1 MKVGEAQMRRN
12 RGMSLVWLLALGMD
26 ASAQL
31 AHRGDQPGAPAATAS
46 APRRQRLILKDGG
59 FQVVMSYTVVKDRVR
74 YVSAERGGETEEI
87 PLRLVDLEAT
97 KRWAQEHAAPD
108 PNAPAAARPAP
119 AIDPELLKEE
129 AERAALSPE
138 VATGP
143 DTSLRL
149 EPTDSVL
156 ALDTYQATPELVPL
170 AQSQGELNKQTG
182 HSVLRGIIKPAS
194 APHQV
199 VVLKGERAAVQMHVD
214 DPVIYVKLDDAL
226 PTSGEALT
234 VDTHGAGSRS
244 NDLAKKSDSDY
255 VIVRLDVR
263 QDARVVA
270 SFNLAQLGTGR
281 RQEDVTE
288 LDATELPG
296 GHWLKLV
303 PREQLLV
310 GEYALVEVLGE
321 KEINLGVWEFG
332 VHPTSPENRDL
343 VKPEKRRPGALE
355 RHEPQ

>member
-1 MKVGEAQMRRN
+1 MRVSGWK
-12 RGMSLVWLLALGMD
+12 RGVLAAAMAPILSAG
-26 ASAQL
+26 AQL
-31 AHRGDQPGAPAATAS
+31 AHRGETPAPATPGS
-46 APRRQRLILKDGG
+46 APHRQRLILKDGG
-59 FQVVMSYTVVKDRVR
+59 YQVVMSYTVVKDRVR

-87 PLRLVDLEAT
+87 PLKLVDLEAT
-97 KRWAQEHAAPD
+97 KRWAQEHTAPD
-108 PNAPAAARPAP
+108 PNAPAAVRPAP

-138 VATGP
+138 VAT
-143 DTSLRL
+143 DLRL

-170 AQSQGELNKQTG
+170 VQSQGELNRQTG
-182 HSVLRGIIKPAS
+182 HSVLRGIVKPAS

-199 VVLKGERAAVQMHVD
+199 VVLKGDKAAVQMHVN

-226 PTSGEALT
+226 PASGEALT
-234 VDTHGAGSRS
+234 VDTHGASGRS
-244 NDLAKKSDSDY
+244 AAEKGKPSDSDY

-270 SFNLAQLGTGR
+270 SFNIAQLGTGK

-288 LDATELPG
+288 VDATELPG
-296 GHWLKLV
+296 GHWVKLV
-303 PREQLLV
+303 PREQLLI
-310 GEYALVEVLGE
+310 GEYALVEVLGD

-332 VHPTSPENRDL
+332 VHPTAPENRDL
-343 VKPEKRRPGALE
+343 IQPEKRRPGTLE
-355 RHEPQ
+355 RHGP

>member
-1 MKVGEAQMRRN
+1 MRVRL
-12 RGMSLVWLLALGMD
+12 RSLVWLLALAGRVV

-31 AHRGDQPGAPAATAS
+31 AHREDQPAPAAS
-46 APRRQRLILKDGG
+46 AVAPHRQRLILKDGG

-87 PLRLVDLEAT
+87 PLNMVDLEAT
-97 KRWAQEHAAPD
+97 KRWAQEHVRPD
-108 PNAPAAARPAP
+108 SNAPVVRPAP

-138 VATGP
+138 VAT
-143 DTSLRL
+143 DLRL

-182 HSVLRGIIKPAS
+182 HSVLRGIVKPAS
-194 APHQV
+194 APHQI
-199 VVLKGERAAVQMHVD
+199 VVLKGEKAAVQMHVNE
-214 DPVIYVKLDDAL
+214 PVIYVKLDDAL

-234 VDTHGAGSRS
+234 VDTHGASS
-244 NDLAKKSDSDY
+244 QSAAAKSKPNDSDY

-270 SFNLAQLGTGR
+270 SFNIGQLGTGK

-310 GEYALVEVLGE
+310 GEYALVEVLGD

-332 VHPTSPENRDL
+332 VHPTAPENRDL
-343 VKPEKRRPGALE
+343 IKPEKRRPGALE
-355 RHEPQ
+355 RHVPE

>member
-1 MKVGEAQMRRN
+1 MQIS
-12 RGMSLVWLLALGMD
+12 RGRKLAWLLALAGSVPV
-26 ASAQL
+26 SAQL
-31 AHRGDQPGAPAATAS
+31 AHRGDPPAPATQAAG
-46 APRRQRLILKDGG
+46 PHRQRLILKDGSY
-59 FQVVMSYTVVKDRVR
+59 QVVMSYTVVKDRVR

-87 PLRLVDLEAT
+87 PRSMVDLEAT
-97 KRWAQEHAAPD
+97 KRWAQEHTPPD
-108 PNAPAAARPAP
+108 PNAPAAARPPP

-138 VATGP
+138 VAT
-143 DTSLRL
+143 DLRL

-156 ALDTYQATPELVPL
+156 ALDMYQATPELVPL

-182 HSVLRGIIKPAS
+182 HSVLRAIIKPAS

-199 VVLKGERAAVQMHVD
+199 VVLKGEKAAVQMHVD

-234 VDTHGAGSRS
+234 VNTHGASS
-244 NDLAKKSDSDY
+244 QSTATKNKPNDSDY
-255 VIVRLDVR
+255 VLVRLDVR

-270 SFNLAQLGTGR
+270 SFNIAQLGTGK

-288 LDATELPG
+288 LATTELLG

-310 GEYALVEVLGE
+310 GEYALVEVLGD

-332 VHPTSPENRDL
+332 VHPTAPENRDL
-343 VKPEKRRPGALE
+343 IKPEKRPRALE
-355 RHEPQ
+355 RHTP

>member
-1 MKVGEAQMRRN
+1 MQTRLR
-12 RGMSLVWLLALGMD
+12 SLVWLLALAGRVV

-31 AHRGDQPGAPAATAS
+31 AHREDQPAPAAS
-46 APRRQRLILKDGG
+46 AVAPHRQRLILKDGG

-87 PLRLVDLEAT
+87 PLKMVDLEAT
-97 KRWAQEHAAPD
+97 KRWAQEHVPPD
-108 PNAPAAARPAP
+108 PNAPAAVRPAP
-119 AIDPELLKEE
+119 AIDPELREKE
-129 AERAALSPE
+129 AARAALSPE
-138 VATGP
+138 VAT
-143 DTSLRL
+143 DLRL

-156 ALDTYQATPELVPL
+156 ALDTFQATPELVPMV
-170 AQSQGELNKQTG
+170 QSQGELNKQTG
-182 HSVLRGIIKPAS
+182 HSVLRGIVKPAS
-194 APHQV
+194 APHQM
-199 VVLKGERAAVQMHVD
+199 VVLKGEKAAVQMHVNE
-214 DPVIYVKLDDAL
+214 PVIYVKLDDAL

-234 VDTHGAGSRS
+234 VDTHGASS
-244 NDLAKKSDSDY
+244 QSAAAKSKPNDSDY

-270 SFNLAQLGTGR
+270 SFNIGQLGTGK

-310 GEYALVEVLGE
+310 GEYALVEVLGD

-332 VHPTSPENRDL
+332 VHPTAPENRDL
-343 VKPEKRRPGALE
+343 IKPEKRRPGALE
-355 RHEPQ
+355 RHGPE

>member
-1 MKVGEAQMRRN
+1 MRAS
-12 RGMSLVWLLALGMD
+12 GLSSILWAMALGGSVVQ
-26 ASAQL
+26 ARAQL
-31 AHRGDQPGAPAATAS
+31 AHRGDVPVPTTQAAAPH
-46 APRRQRLILKDGG
+46 RQRLILKDGSY
-59 FQVVMSYTVVKDRVR
+59 QVVTSYTVVKDRVR

-87 PLRLVDLEAT
+87 PLNMVDLEAT

-108 PNAPAAARPAP
+108 PNAPAAVRPAP
-119 AIDPELLKEE
+119 AIDPELLREE

-138 VATGP
+138 VAT
-143 DTSLRL
+143 DLRL

-156 ALDTYQATPELVPL
+156 ALDTYQAAPELVPL
-170 AQSQGELNKQTG
+170 VQSQGELNKQTG

-199 VVLKGERAAVQMHVD
+199 VVLKGEKAAVQMHVN

-234 VDTHGAGSRS
+234 VDTHGAS
-244 NDLAKKSDSDY
+244 NQSAGARTKPNDSDY
-255 VIVRLDVR
+255 VVVRLDVR

-270 SFNLAQLGTGR
+270 SFNIGQLGTGK

-310 GEYALVEVLGE
+310 GEYALVEVLGD

-332 VHPTSPENRDL
+332 VHPTAPENRDL
-343 VKPEKRRPGALE
+343 IKPEKRRPSALE
-355 RHEPQ
+355 RHTPE

>member
-1 MKVGEAQMRRN
+1 MRGRL
-12 RGMSLVWLLALGMD
+12 RSLVWLLALAGRVV

-31 AHRGDQPGAPAATAS
+31 AHREDQPAPAAS
-46 APRRQRLILKDGG
+46 AVAPHRQRLILKDGG

-87 PLRLVDLEAT
+87 PLKMVDLEAT
-97 KRWAQEHAAPD
+97 KRWAQEHAPPD
-108 PNAPAAARPAP
+108 PNAPAAVRPAP

-129 AERAALSPE
+129 AERVALSPE
-138 VATGP
+138 VAT
-143 DTSLRL
+143 DLRL

-156 ALDTYQATPELVPL
+156 ALDTYQATPELVPM

-182 HSVLRGIIKPAS
+182 HSVLRGIVKPAS
-194 APHQV
+194 APHQM
-199 VVLKGERAAVQMHVD
+199 VVLKGEKAAVQMHVNE
-214 DPVIYVKLDDAL
+214 PVIYVKLDDAL

-234 VDTHGAGSRS
+234 VDTHGASS
-244 NDLAKKSDSDY
+244 QSAAAKSKPNDSDY

-270 SFNLAQLGTGR
+270 SFNIGQLGTGK

-310 GEYALVEVLGE
+310 GEYALVEVLGD

-332 VHPTSPENRDL
+332 VHPTAPENRDL
-343 VKPEKRRPGALE
+343 IKPEKRRPGALE
-355 RHEPQ
+355 RHGPE

>member
-1 MKVGEAQMRRN
+1 MRKGRAAIAAT
-12 RGMSLVWLLALGMD
+12 VLG
-26 ASAQL
+26 ATLSAVAQL
-31 AHRGDQPGAPAATAS
+31 AGRGDQPTPATRPDAPH
-46 APRRQRLILKDGG
+46 RQRLILKNGG
-59 FQVVMSYTVVKDRVR
+59 YQVVMSYTVVKDRVR

-87 PLRLVDLEAT
+87 PLSMVDLEAT

-108 PNAPAAARPAP
+108 PNAPAPIRPAP

-138 VATGP
+138 VAK
-143 DTSLRL
+143 DLRL
-149 EPTDSVL
+149 EPTDSLL
-156 ALDTYQATPELVPL
+156 ALDTYHATPELVPL
-170 AQSQGELNKQTG
+170 VQSQGELNKQTG

-199 VVLKGERAAVQMHVD
+199 VVLKGEKAAVQLHIN
-214 DPVIYVKLDDAL
+214 DPVLYVKLDDAL

-234 VDTHGAGSRS
+234 VDTHGASGQSPA
-244 NDLAKKSDSDY
+244 AKTRPNDSDY

-270 SFNLAQLGTGR
+270 SFNIAQLGTGK

-288 LDATELPG
+288 VDATELPG
-296 GHWLKLV
+296 GHWLKLT
-303 PREQLLV
+303 PREGLLV
-310 GEYALVEVLGE
+310 GEYALVEVLGD

-332 VHPTSPENRDL
+332 VHPTAPENRDL
-343 VKPEKRRPGALE
+343 IQPEKHRPGALE
-355 RHEPQ
+355 RHTSQ

>member
-1 MKVGEAQMRRN
+1 MRRS
-12 RGMSLVWLLALGMD
+12 RGRSLVWLLALSGG
-26 ASAQL
+26 AAAAAQL
-31 AHRGDQPGAPAATAS
+31 AHRGDQPAAPSTATA
-46 APRRQRLILKDGG
+46 PHRQRLILRNGSY
-59 FQVVMSYTVVKDRVR
+59 QMVMSYTVVRDRVR
-74 YVSAERGGETEEI
+74 YVSAERGGEAEEI
-87 PLRLVDLEAT
+87 PLSLVDLDAT
-97 KRWAQEHAAPD
+97 KRWAQEHAPPD
-108 PNAPAAARPAP
+108 PNAPVAARPAP

-138 VATGP
+138 VAK
-143 DTSLRL
+143 DLRL

-170 AQSQGELNKQTG
+170 AQSEGELNKQTG
-182 HSVLRGIIKPAS
+182 HSVLRGIVKPAS

-199 VVLKGERAAVQMHVD
+199 VLLRGEKAAVQMHVN

-234 VDTHGAGSRS
+234 VNTHGASSRS
-244 NDLAKKSDSDY
+244 APDKTKPSDSDY

-263 QDARVVA
+263 QDARMVA
-270 SFNLAQLGTGR
+270 SFNIGQLGTGK

-296 GHWLKLV
+296 GHWLKLT

-310 GEYALVEVLGE
+310 GEYALVEVLGD

-332 VHPTSPENRDL
+332 VHPTAPENRDL
-343 VKPEKRRPGALE
+343 INPEKRRPEALE
-355 RHEPQ
+355 RHAPQ